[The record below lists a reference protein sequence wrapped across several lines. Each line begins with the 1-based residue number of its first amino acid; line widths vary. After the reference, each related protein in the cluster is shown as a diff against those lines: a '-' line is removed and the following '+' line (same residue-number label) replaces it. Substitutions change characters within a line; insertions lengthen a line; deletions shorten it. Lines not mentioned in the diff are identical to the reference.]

1 MNSVFWRDDP
11 NYAEK
16 FQNYVQFSQDIQ
28 EGELTSKLRQNKL
41 YQEDRPLKQFIEL
54 QFLGE
59 EFVQNNPQA
68 KIVWDGIDEGFV
80 GLRID
85 NCASIILEL

>member
-1 MNSVFWRDDP
+1 
-11 NYAEK
+11 
-16 FQNYVQFSQDIQ
+16 
-28 EGELTSKLRQNKL
+28 
-41 YQEDRPLKQFIEL
+41 L

-68 KIVWDGIDEGFV
+68 KVVWDGVDEGFV

-85 NCASIILEL
+85 NCASIILELQMLDAVDAESEPV